1 MSEELRRLIAQVARI
16 RSVDV
21 AYVYDALKNSI
32 LAGLRRRFGRNTEGE
47 VEIDEEKGEIKVFIY
62 KNVVKQK
69 MDPIH
74 EVTEEEAKKIKPD
87 AKEGDKIKIEIPL
100 LEIGRVAIQKAV
112 DELTFKLREAE
123 KTKLFN
129 EFIKKKHDIITGTI
143 HKIDKDEIIV
153 NLGPV
158 YGVLPQRDQMKVDH
172 YHIGAPFKFYVVRI
186 EKTPIGPR
194 IYLSRTH
201 PEFLK
206 KLLEK
211 EVPEIQEG
219 IVEIKAVARIP
230 GVRSKVAVYSNDDKV
245 DPIGACVGYRK
256 TRIQNVMKELSGEK
270 IDVIQWSKEPKVFV
284 ARAMS
289 PAKII
294 EVIEEE
300 ENVYTV
306 VVPDEEYSKAIGKKG
321 QNVWLASLL
330 TQTRLEVMKETDYK
344 NRLFAKKV
352 AGILIKDLDFI
363 EEEEKE
369 RLINSGYTTVVSIF
383 EQPATEIAKNLGI
396 EISKV
401 EELKSK
407 IREKLESEEA

>member
-1 MSEELRRLIAQVARI
+1 MSEEMRRLVAQVARI

-21 AYVYDALKNSI
+21 AYVYDSLKNSI
-32 LAGLRRRFGRNTEGE
+32 LAGLRRRFGKNTEGE
-47 VEIDEEKGEIKVFIY
+47 VEIDEDKGEIRVYIY
-62 KNVVKQK
+62 KNVVKSIK
-69 MDPIH
+69 DPIH
-74 EVTEEEAKKIKPD
+74 EITEEEARKIKSG
-87 AKEGDKIKIEIPL
+87 AKEGEKVKIEIPL
-100 LEIGRVAIQKAV
+100 LEIGRVAIQKAM
-112 DELTFKLREAE
+112 DELIFKLREAE

-143 HKIDKDEIIV
+143 HKVDKDEIMV

-158 YGVLPQRDQMKVDH
+158 YGVLPLRDQMKVDH

-201 PEFLK
+201 PEFLR
-206 KLLEK
+206 KLIEK

-219 IVEIKAVARIP
+219 LVEIKAVARIP
-230 GVRSKVAVYSNDDKV
+230 GVRSKVGVYSNDERI

-270 IDVIQWSKEPKVFV
+270 IDVVQWSKEQRIFV

-289 PAKII
+289 PARVI

-300 ENVYTV
+300 ENVFTV

-330 TQTRLEVMKETDYK
+330 TGTRIEVLKETDYK
-344 NRLFAKKV
+344 NRIFARKV
-352 AGILIKDLDFI
+352 AEVLIKDLDFI
-363 EEEEKE
+363 DEEEK
-369 RLINSGYTTVVSIF
+369 RKLIETGYTTVVSLF
-383 EQPATEIAKNLGI
+383 EQPGTEVAKNLGM
-396 EISKV
+396 ELSKV
-401 EELKSK
+401 EELKEK
-407 IREKLESEEA
+407 IKKNLENEAN

>member
-1 MSEELRRLIAQVARI
+1 MRRLVAQVARI

-21 AYVYDALKNSI
+21 AYVYDSLKNSI
-32 LAGLRRRFGRNTEGE
+32 LAGLRRRFGKNTEGE
-47 VEIDEEKGEIKVFIY
+47 VEIDEDKGEIRVYIY
-62 KNVVKQK
+62 KNVVKSIK
-69 MDPIH
+69 DPIH
-74 EVTEEEAKKIKPD
+74 EITEEEARKIKSG
-87 AKEGDKIKIEIPL
+87 AKEGEKVKIEIPL
-100 LEIGRVAIQKAV
+100 LEIGRVAIQKAM
-112 DELTFKLREAE
+112 DELIFKLREAE

-143 HKIDKDEIIV
+143 HKVDKDEIMV

-158 YGVLPQRDQMKVDH
+158 YGVLPLRDQMKVDH

-201 PEFLK
+201 PEFLR
-206 KLLEK
+206 KLIEK

-219 IVEIKAVARIP
+219 LVEIKAVARIP
-230 GVRSKVAVYSNDDKV
+230 GVRSKVGVYSNDERI

-270 IDVIQWSKEPKVFV
+270 IDVVQWSKEQRIFV

-289 PAKII
+289 PARVI

-300 ENVYTV
+300 ENVFTV

-330 TQTRLEVMKETDYK
+330 TGTRIEVLKETDYK
-344 NRLFAKKV
+344 NRIFARKV
-352 AGILIKDLDFI
+352 AEVLIKDLDFI
-363 EEEEKE
+363 DEEEK
-369 RLINSGYTTVVSIF
+369 RKLIETGYTTVVSLF
-383 EQPATEIAKNLGI
+383 EQPGTEVAKNLGM
-396 EISKV
+396 ELSKV
-401 EELKSK
+401 EELKEK
-407 IREKLESEEA
+407 IKKNLENEAN

>member
-1 MSEELRRLIAQVARI
+1 VARI

-21 AYVYDALKNSI
+21 AYVYDSLKNSI
-32 LAGLRRRFGRNTEGE
+32 LAGLRRRFGKNTEGE
-47 VEIDEEKGEIKVFIY
+47 VEIDEDKGEIRVYIY
-62 KNVVKQK
+62 KNVVKSIK
-69 MDPIH
+69 DPIH
-74 EVTEEEAKKIKPD
+74 EITEEEARKIKSG
-87 AKEGDKIKIEIPL
+87 AKEGEKVKIEIPL
-100 LEIGRVAIQKAV
+100 LEIGRVAIQKAM
-112 DELTFKLREAE
+112 DELIFKLREAE

-143 HKIDKDEIIV
+143 HKVDKDEIMV

-158 YGVLPQRDQMKVDH
+158 YGVLPLRDQMKVDH

-201 PEFLK
+201 PEFLR
-206 KLLEK
+206 KLIEK

-219 IVEIKAVARIP
+219 LVEIKAVARIP
-230 GVRSKVAVYSNDDKV
+230 GVRSKVGVYSNDERI

-270 IDVIQWSKEPKVFV
+270 IDVVQWSKEQRIFV

-289 PAKII
+289 PARVI

-300 ENVYTV
+300 ENVFTV

-330 TQTRLEVMKETDYK
+330 TGTRIEVLKETDYK
-344 NRLFAKKV
+344 NRIFARKV
-352 AGILIKDLDFI
+352 AEVLIKDLDFI
-363 EEEEKE
+363 DEEEK
-369 RLINSGYTTVVSIF
+369 RKLIETGYTTVVSLF
-383 EQPATEIAKNLGI
+383 EQPGTEVAKNLGM
-396 EISKV
+396 ELSKV
-401 EELKSK
+401 EELKEK
-407 IREKLESEEA
+407 IKKNLENEAN